1 MDNHFEPILSQHR
14 QKMRKRK
21 RIEIDGNLLTLEDFE
36 DVVFNGTQVVL
47 SRDARSNML
56 NSRKVVEALAASETP
71 AYGINTGFGKLS
83 DRHIGHSQIRTLQMN
98 LIRSHACGVG
108 APLNEAETRGIILC
122 RANALAKGYSGVR
135 PEVVSFLLTLLN
147 SRIHPVIPSQG
158 SVGASGDLAPLAHLA
173 LVLIGEGR
181 VWNGHRQISG
191 KAALLKAGLKPFLPG
206 PKEGLALLN
215 GTQAMLSVG
224 ALCLLE
230 AEMLLDTADVASALS
245 LDALKGT
252 PRAFDKRLQ
261 ETRPYPGQLKT
272 AANMRKLLAGSQI
285 RASHVDCQRVQDAY
299 SLRCIP
305 QVHGAIRDTL
315 DLARRTFSI
324 ELNAATDNPLVFA
337 DEGEIL
343 SGGNFHGQPLALVMD
358 YMAIALTE
366 LSSISERRIERL
378 INPEYGDLPPFL
390 THDPGLNSGF
400 MMLQVTAA
408 ALTSACKVLAH
419 PASVDSIPTS
429 GNREDHVSMGMGAA
443 LKLKQVLANLRK
455 ILAIE
460 LLCAS
465 QGIDFLC
472 PLQPGTGGKKAHQLV
487 RSVSPT
493 LLRDRSLAPDIQR
506 LEDLIADRKFAAI
519 LRELKEQ

>member
-1 MDNHFEPILSQHR
+1 
-14 QKMRKRK
+14 MRKK
-21 RIEIDGNLLTLEDFE
+21 KQVEIDGNRLTLEEFE
-36 DVVFNGTQVVL
+36 DVVFNGTPVTL
-47 SRDARSNML
+47 SPGARRNML
-56 NSRKVVEALAASETP
+56 ASREVVERIAVSDIP

-83 DRHIGHSQIRTLQMN
+83 DRRIDHSQIKTLQMN

-108 APLNEAETRGIILC
+108 SPFSQEETRGMMLC
-122 RANALAKGYSGVR
+122 RANALAKGFSGVR
-135 PEVVSFLLTLLN
+135 PELVVFLLTLLN
-147 SRIHPVIPSQG
+147 RKIHPVIPSQG
-158 SVGASGDLAPLAHLA
+158 SVGASGDLAPLAHLC
-173 LVLIGEGR
+173 LVLIGEGEVWDGRGR
-181 VWNGHRQISG
+181 VSG
-191 KAALLKAGLKPFLPG
+191 KAALRKAGLKPFLPG
-206 PKEGLALLN
+206 AKEGLALLN

-224 ALCLLE
+224 SLSLLE
-230 AEMLLDTADVASALS
+230 AEALLDTADVASALS

-252 PRAFDKRLQ
+252 PRAFDERYQ
-261 ETRPYPGQLKT
+261 QTRPFPGQLKT
-272 AANMRKLLAGSQI
+272 AANLRKLLAGSEI
-285 RASHVDCQRVQDAY
+285 RVSHIGCPRVQDAY

-337 DEGEIL
+337 EEGEII
-343 SGGNFHGQPLALVMD
+343 SGGNFHGQPLALIMD

-408 ALTSACKVLAH
+408 ALTSECKVLAH

-443 LKLKQVLANLRK
+443 LKLKQVLGNLRK

-465 QGIDFLC
+465 QGIDFLH
-472 PLQPGTGGKKAHQLV
+472 PLQPGLGGKIAYRLV
-487 RSVSPT
+487 RSVSPA
-493 LLRDRSLAPDIQR
+493 LQGDRSLALDIAL
-506 LEDLIADRKFAAI
+506 LEEMIVRHEFAAI
-519 LRELKEQ
+519 LKTLSD

>member
-1 MDNHFEPILSQHR
+1 
-14 QKMRKRK
+14 MRKMK
-21 RIEIDGNLLTLEDFE
+21 KIEIDGNRLTLEDFE
-36 DVVFNGTQVVL
+36 DVVFHRTPVTL
-47 SRDARSNML
+47 SSDARRNML
-56 NSRKVVEALAASETP
+56 ASRKVVERIAASVTP
-71 AYGINTGFGKLS
+71 AYGINPGFGKLA
-83 DRHIGHSQIRTLQMN
+83 DRHIGHAQIKALQVN

-108 APLNEAETRGIILC
+108 PPLSQAETRGMMLC

-135 PEVVSFLLTLLN
+135 PRVVTFLLTLLN
-147 SRIHPVIPSQG
+147 RKIHPVIPSQG

-173 LVLIGEGR
+173 LVLIGEGK
-181 VWNGHRQISG
+181 VWNGNKPVSG
-191 KAALLKAGLKPFLPG
+191 RGALRKAGLEPLEPG
-206 PKEGLALLN
+206 AKEGLALLN

-224 ALCLLE
+224 SLSLLE
-230 AEMLLDTADVASALS
+230 AETLLDTADVASALS
-245 LDALKGT
+245 LEALKGT
-252 PRAFDKRLQ
+252 PCAFDKRLQ

-272 AANMRKLLAGSQI
+272 AENLRKLLEGSQI
-285 RASHVDCQRVQDAY
+285 RASHLDCPRVQDAY

-337 DEGEIL
+337 KEGDLI
-343 SGGNFHGQPLALVMD
+343 SGGNFHGQPLALILD

-378 INPEYGDLPPFL
+378 ITPEYGDLPPFL

-429 GNREDHVSMGMGAA
+429 GNREDPVSMGMGAA

-465 QGIDFLC
+465 QGIDFLH
-472 PLQPGTGGKKAHQLV
+472 PLRPGVGGKKAYALV
-487 RSVSPT
+487 RSVSPM
-493 LLRDRSLAPDIQR
+493 LRTDRSMAPDIES
-506 LEDLIADRKFAAI
+506 LEELIEQKQFAAI
-519 LRELKEQ
+519 IKTCGSRSAF

>member
-1 MDNHFEPILSQHR
+1 
-14 QKMRKRK
+14 MRKMK
-21 RIEIDGNLLTLEDFE
+21 KIEIDGNRLTLEDFE
-36 DVVFNGTQVVL
+36 DVVFHRTPVTL
-47 SRDARSNML
+47 SSGARRNML
-56 NSRKVVEALAASETP
+56 ASRKVVERIAASDTP
-71 AYGINTGFGKLS
+71 AYGINTGFGKLA
-83 DRHIGHSQIRTLQMN
+83 DRHIGHAQIKALQVN

-108 APLNEAETRGIILC
+108 PPLSEAETRGMMLC

-135 PEVVSFLLTLLN
+135 PRVVTFLLTLLN
-147 SRIHPVIPSQG
+147 RKIHPVIPSQG

-173 LVLIGEGR
+173 LVLIGEGK
-181 VWNGHRQISG
+181 VWNGSKPVSG
-191 KAALLKAGLKPFLPG
+191 KEALRKAGLEPLEPG
-206 PKEGLALLN
+206 AKEGLALLN

-224 ALCLLE
+224 SLSLLE
-230 AEMLLDTADVASALS
+230 AETLLDTADVASALS
-245 LDALKGT
+245 LEALKGT

-272 AANMRKLLAGSQI
+272 AENLRKLLEGSQI
-285 RASHVDCQRVQDAY
+285 RASHLDCPRVQDAY

-337 DEGEIL
+337 KEGDLI
-343 SGGNFHGQPLALVMD
+343 SGGNFHGQPLALILD

-378 INPEYGDLPPFL
+378 ITPEYGDLPPFL

-465 QGIDFLC
+465 QGIDFLH
-472 PLQPGTGGKKAHQLV
+472 PLRPGVGGKKAYALV
-487 RSVSPT
+487 RSVSPM
-493 LLRDRSLAPDIQR
+493 LRTDRSMAPDIES
-506 LEDLIADRKFAAI
+506 LEELIEQKQFAAI
-519 LRELKEQ
+519 IKTCGSRSAF

>member
-1 MDNHFEPILSQHR
+1 
-14 QKMRKRK
+14 MRKK
-21 RIEIDGNLLTLEDFE
+21 KQIEIDGNRLTLEEFE
-36 DVVFNGTQVVL
+36 DVVFSGTPVAL
-47 SRDARSNML
+47 SSKARRSMIE
-56 NSRKVVEALAASETP
+56 SREVVERLAASDTP

-83 DRHIGHSQIRTLQMN
+83 DRQIGHSQIRTLQIN

-108 APLNEAETRGIILC
+108 LPLSEEETRGMMLC
-122 RANALAKGYSGVR
+122 RANALAKGFSGVR
-135 PEVVSFLLTLLN
+135 PEVVTFLLALLN
-147 SRIHPVIPSQG
+147 KKIHPVIPSQG

-173 LVLIGEGR
+173 LVLIGEGE
-181 VWNGHRQISG
+181 VWNGRRAVSG
-191 KAALLKAGLKPFLPG
+191 KVALRKAGLKPFLPG

-224 ALCLLE
+224 SLSLLE
-230 AEMLLDTADVASALS
+230 AETLLDTADVASALS

-272 AANMRKLLAGSQI
+272 AANLRKLLAGSQI
-285 RASHVDCQRVQDAY
+285 RASHIDCPRVQDAY

-337 DEGEIL
+337 KEGEVI
-343 SGGNFHGQPLALVMD
+343 SGGNFHGQPLALIMD

-443 LKLKQVLANLRK
+443 LKLKQVLDNLRK

-472 PLQPGTGGKKAHQLV
+472 PLQPGIGGKKAHQLV
-487 RSVSPT
+487 RSLSPT
-493 LLRDRSLAPDIQR
+493 LTGDRSLASDIR
-506 LEDLIADRKFAAI
+506 LLEEMIARKEFAAI
-519 LRELKEQ
+519 LKGLRE

>member
-1 MDNHFEPILSQHR
+1 M
-14 QKMRKRK
+14 
-21 RIEIDGNLLTLEDFE
+21 EIDGSRLTLEEFE
-36 DVVFNGTQVVL
+36 EVVFNGTPVGL
-47 SRDARSNML
+47 SSKARLKML
-56 NSRKVVEALAASETP
+56 ESRKVVERIAASETP

-83 DRHIGHSQIRTLQMN
+83 DRHIGHSQIKTLQMN

-108 APLNEAETRGIILC
+108 APLSEPETRGIMLC
-122 RANALAKGYSGVR
+122 RANALAKGFSGVR
-135 PEVVSFLLTLLN
+135 PEVVAILLALLN
-147 SRIHPVIPSQG
+147 RKIHPVIPSQG
-158 SVGASGDLAPLAHLA
+158 SVGASGDLAPLAHLC
-173 LVLIGEGR
+173 LVLIGEGE
-181 VWNGHRQISG
+181 VWDKGRAVSG
-191 KAALLKAGLKPFLPG
+191 KTALRKAGLKPLLPG
-206 PKEGLALLN
+206 AKEGLALLN

-224 ALCLLE
+224 SLSLLE
-230 AEMLLDTADVASALS
+230 AETLLDTADVASALS

-252 PRAFDKRLQ
+252 PQAFDERYQ
-261 ETRPYPGQLKT
+261 QTRPYPGQLKT
-272 AANMRKLLAGSQI
+272 AGHLRMLLEGSQI
-285 RASHVDCQRVQDAY
+285 RASHIDCPRVQDAY

-337 DEGEIL
+337 EEGEII
-343 SGGNFHGQPLALVMD
+343 SGGNFHGQPLALIMD

-443 LKLKQVLANLRK
+443 LKLKQILSNLRK

-465 QGIDFLC
+465 QGIDFLH
-472 PLQPGTGGKKAHQLV
+472 PLQPGIGGKKAYQLV

-493 LLRDRSLAPDIQR
+493 LQRDRSLAPDIR
-506 LEDLIADRKFAAI
+506 LLEEMIARKQFSHILKGLIPGSAGVPPAAP
-519 LRELKEQ
+519 QG

>member
-1 MDNHFEPILSQHR
+1 
-14 QKMRKRK
+14 MRKK
-21 RIEIDGNLLTLEDFE
+21 KQLDIDGNRLTLEDFE
-36 DVVFNGTQVVL
+36 EVVFNGTPVVL
-47 SRDARSNML
+47 SAGARRNML
-56 NSRKVVEALAASETP
+56 ASRRVVERIAASDTP
-71 AYGINTGFGKLS
+71 AYGINTGFGKLA
-83 DRHIGHSQIRTLQMN
+83 DRHIGHSQIKTLQVN

-108 APLNEAETRGIILC
+108 PPLSEAETRGMMLC
-122 RANALAKGYSGVR
+122 RANALAKGFSGVR
-135 PEVVSFLLTLLN
+135 PEVVTFLLALLN
-147 SRIHPVIPSQG
+147 RNIHPIIPSQG

-181 VWNGHRQISG
+181 VWNGNRPISG
-191 KAALLKAGLKPFLPG
+191 KAALRKAGLSPFLPG
-206 PKEGLALLN
+206 AKEGLALLN

-224 ALCLLE
+224 SLSLLE
-230 AEMLLDTADVASALS
+230 AETLLDTADVASALS
-245 LDALKGT
+245 LEALKGT

-261 ETRPYPGQLKT
+261 QTRPYPGQLET
-272 AANMRKLLAGSQI
+272 AANLRKLLAGSQI
-285 RASHVDCQRVQDAY
+285 RVSHLDCTRVQDAY

-315 DLARRTFSI
+315 NLARRTFSI

-337 DEGEIL
+337 KEGDLI
-343 SGGNFHGQPLALVMD
+343 SGGNFHGQPLALIMD

-390 THDPGLNSGF
+390 TRDPGLNSGF

-443 LKLKQVLANLRK
+443 LKLKQVLGNLRK

-460 LLCAS
+460 LMCAS
-465 QGIDFLC
+465 QGIDFLH
-472 PLQPGTGGKKAHQLV
+472 PLQPGIGGKKAYQLV
-487 RSVSPT
+487 RSASPI
-493 LLRDRSLAPDIQR
+493 LHDDRSLATDIQL
-506 LEDLIADRKFAAI
+506 LEKLIERKQFAAI
-519 LRELKEQ
+519 LKGLRE

>member
-1 MDNHFEPILSQHR
+1 
-14 QKMRKRK
+14 MRLNRTV
-21 RIEIDGNLLTLEDFE
+21 EIDGNRLTLEDFE
-36 DVVFNGTQVVL
+36 RVVVDGTPVTLVP
-47 SRDARSNML
+47 RARRAML
-56 NSRKVVEALAASETP
+56 ASRKVVERIAASDTP
-71 AYGINTGFGKLS
+71 AYGINTGFGKLA
-83 DRHIGHSQIRTLQMN
+83 DCQIGHSQIRELQIN

-108 APLNEAETRGIILC
+108 PPLDIAETRGIMLC
-122 RANALAKGYSGVR
+122 RANALAKGFSGVR
-135 PEVVSFLLTLLN
+135 PELVAFLLTLLN
-147 SRIHPVIPSQG
+147 RGIHPVIPSQG
-158 SVGASGDLAPLAHLA
+158 SVGASGDLAPLAHLS
-173 LVLIGEGR
+173 LVLIGEGK
-181 VWNGHRQISG
+181 VWNGGRCIPGRS
-191 KAALLKAGLKPFLPG
+191 ALRKAGLKPWLPG
-206 PKEGLALLN
+206 AKEGLALLN

-224 ALCLLE
+224 SLALLE
-230 AEMLLDTADVASALS
+230 AENLMDTADVAAALS
-245 LDALKGT
+245 LEALKGT
-252 PRAFDKRLQ
+252 PRAFDARLQ
-261 ETRPYPGQLKT
+261 ATRPYPGQLQT
-272 AANMRKLLAGSQI
+272 AANMRRLLAGSRI
-285 RASHVDCQRVQDAY
+285 RESHLDCPRVQDAY

-315 DLARRTFSI
+315 ALARRTFSI

-337 DEGEIL
+337 REGELI
-343 SGGNFHGQPLALVMD
+343 SGGNFHGQPLALVLD

-408 ALTSACKVLAH
+408 ALASACKVLAH

-460 LLCAS
+460 LLCAA
-465 QGIDFLC
+465 QGVDLLC
-472 PLQPGTGGKKAHQLV
+472 PLQPGAGGLKAHALV

-493 LLRDRSLAPDIQR
+493 LLADRSLASDIES
-506 LEDLIADRKFAAI
+506 LEDRIARKQFASI
-519 LRELKEQ
+519 LRQLRGRES

>member
-1 MDNHFEPILSQHR
+1 LSILLFLKTR
-14 QKMRKRK
+14 TEMRKRK
-21 RIEIDGNLLTLEDFE
+21 QVEIDGNRLTLEEFE
-36 DVVFNGTQVVL
+36 EVVFAGTPVML
-47 SRDARSNML
+47 SSRARLNML
-56 NSRKVVEALAASETP
+56 ESRKVVERIAASETP

-83 DRHIGHSQIRTLQMN
+83 DRHIGHSQIKALQLN

-108 APLNEAETRGIILC
+108 SPLSETETRGMMLC
-122 RANALAKGYSGVR
+122 RANALAKGFSGVR
-135 PEVVSFLLTLLN
+135 PEVVTFLLTLLN
-147 SRIHPVIPSQG
+147 RNIHPVIPSQG
-158 SVGASGDLAPLAHLA
+158 SVGASGDLAPLAHLC
-173 LVLIGEGR
+173 LVLIGEGKAWDR
-181 VWNGHRQISG
+181 GRSISG
-191 KAALLKAGLKPFLPG
+191 KAALRKAGLKPFVPG
-206 PKEGLALLN
+206 AKEGLALLN

-224 ALCLLE
+224 SISLLE
-230 AEMLLDTADVASALS
+230 AETLLDTADVASALS

-252 PRAFDKRLQ
+252 PRAFDERYQ
-261 ETRPYPGQLKT
+261 QTRPYPGQLKT
-272 AANMRKLLAGSQI
+272 AEHLRMLLADSQI
-285 RASHVDCQRVQDAY
+285 RVSHMDCPRVQDAY

-337 DEGEIL
+337 EEGEII
-343 SGGNFHGQPLALVMD
+343 SGGNFHGQPLALIMD

-390 THDPGLNSGF
+390 TRDPGLNSGF

-408 ALTSACKVLAH
+408 ALTSACKILAH

-443 LKLKQVLANLRK
+443 LKLKQVLGNLRK

-465 QGIDFLC
+465 QGIDFLR
-472 PLQPGTGGKKAHQLV
+472 PLQPGIGGKRAHQLV
-487 RSVSPT
+487 RSVSPA
-493 LLRDRSLAPDIQR
+493 LDRDRSLAPDIQL
-506 LEDLIADRKFAAI
+506 LEDMIARKEFAAI
-519 LRELKEQ
+519 LKTLRG

>member
-1 MDNHFEPILSQHR
+1 
-14 QKMRKRK
+14 MRRK
-21 RIEIDGNLLTLEDFE
+21 KQVEIDGNRLTLEEFE
-36 DVVFNGTQVVL
+36 DVAFNGTPVAL
-47 SRDARSNML
+47 SAEARRNML
-56 NSRKVVEALAASETP
+56 ESRKVVELLAASDTP
-71 AYGINTGFGKLS
+71 AYGINTGFGKLA
-83 DRHIGHSQIRTLQMN
+83 DRHIGHSQIKTLQIN

-108 APLNEAETRGIILC
+108 PPLSEAETRGMMLC
-122 RANALAKGYSGVR
+122 RANALAKGFSGVR
-135 PEVVSFLLTLLN
+135 PEVVTFLLTLLN
-147 SRIHPVIPSQG
+147 KKIHPIIPSQG
-158 SVGASGDLAPLAHLA
+158 SVGASGDLAPLAHLS
-173 LVLIGEGR
+173 LVLIGEGK
-181 VWNGHRQISG
+181 VWNGRRPLSG
-191 KAALLKAGLKPFLPG
+191 KAALRKAGLKPFMPG
-206 PKEGLALLN
+206 AKEGLALLN
-215 GTQAMLSVG
+215 GTQAMLSIG
-224 ALCLLE
+224 ALSLLE
-230 AEMLLDTADVASALS
+230 AEALLDTADVASALS

-252 PRAFDKRLQ
+252 PRAFDERYQL
-261 ETRPYPGQLKT
+261 TRPFPGQLKT
-272 AANMRKLLAGSQI
+272 AANLRKLLQGSQI
-285 RASHVDCQRVQDAY
+285 RASHIDCPRVQDAY

-315 DLARRTFSI
+315 DVARRTFSI

-337 DEGEIL
+337 KEWEII
-343 SGGNFHGQPLALVMD
+343 SGGNFHGQPLALIMD

-443 LKLKQVLANLRK
+443 LKLKQVLNNLRK

-465 QGIDFLC
+465 QGIDFLE
-472 PLQPGTGGKKAHQLV
+472 PLQPGIGGKKAFELV
-487 RSVSPT
+487 RSVSPR
-493 LLRDRSLAPDIQR
+493 LQDDRSLASDIES
-506 LEDLIADRKFAAI
+506 LEERIARGEFAAI
-519 LRELKEQ
+519 LRALRD

>member
-1 MDNHFEPILSQHR
+1 
-14 QKMRKRK
+14 MRKK
-21 RIEIDGNLLTLEDFE
+21 KQVEIDGNRLTLEEFE
-36 DVVFNGTQVVL
+36 EVVFHGTPVAL
-47 SRDARSNML
+47 SSRARHDML
-56 NSRKVVEALAASETP
+56 ESRKVVERIAASDTP
-71 AYGINTGFGKLS
+71 AYGINTGFGKLA
-83 DRHIGHSQIRTLQMN
+83 DRHIGHSQIKTLQTN

-108 APLNEAETRGIILC
+108 PPLSESETRGMMLC
-122 RANALAKGYSGVR
+122 RANALAKGFSGVR
-135 PEVVSFLLTLLN
+135 PELVTFLLTLLN
-147 SRIHPVIPSQG
+147 RKIHPIIPSQG
-158 SVGASGDLAPLAHLA
+158 SVGASGDLAPLAHLS
-173 LVLIGEGR
+173 LVLIGEGE
-181 VWNGHRQISG
+181 VWDEGGAVSG
-191 KAALLKAGLKPFLPG
+191 KAALHKAGLKPLLPG
-206 PKEGLALLN
+206 AKEGLALLN

-224 ALCLLE
+224 SLSLLE
-230 AEMLLDTADVASALS
+230 AETLLDTADVASALS

-252 PRAFDKRLQ
+252 PSAFDERLQ
-261 ETRPYPGQLKT
+261 QTRPYPGQLKT
-272 AANMRKLLAGSQI
+272 AAHLRKLLAGSQI
-285 RASHVDCQRVQDAY
+285 RASHLDCFRVQDAY

-337 DEGEIL
+337 KEGEII
-343 SGGNFHGQPLALVMD
+343 SGGNFHGQPLALIMD

-390 THDPGLNSGF
+390 TQDPGLNSGF

-443 LKLKQVLANLRK
+443 LKLKPVLSNLRK

-465 QGIDFLC
+465 QGIDFLH
-472 PLQPGTGGKKAHQLV
+472 PLQPGIGGKKAYRLV

-493 LLRDRSLAPDIQR
+493 LQDDRSLAPDIQF
-506 LEDLIADRKFAAI
+506 LEEKIVRKEFAAI
-519 LRELKEQ
+519 LKALRD

>member
-1 MDNHFEPILSQHR
+1 
-14 QKMRKRK
+14 MRKMK
-21 RIEIDGNLLTLEDFE
+21 QVKIDGNRLTLEEFE
-36 DVVFNGTQVVL
+36 QVVFNGTLVAL
-47 SRDARSNML
+47 SSEARRNML
-56 NSRKVVEALAASETP
+56 ESRKVVERIADSDTP
-71 AYGINTGFGKLS
+71 AYGINTGFGKLA
-83 DRHIGHSQIRTLQMN
+83 DRHINHSQIKTLQMN

-108 APLNEAETRGIILC
+108 PPLSEAETRGMMLC
-122 RANALAKGYSGVR
+122 RANALAKGFSGVR
-135 PEVVSFLLTLLN
+135 PELVTFLLTLLN
-147 SRIHPVIPSQG
+147 RKIHPVIPSQG
-158 SVGASGDLAPLAHLA
+158 SVGASGDLAPLAHLS
-173 LVLIGEGR
+173 LVLIGEGS
-181 VWNGHRQISG
+181 VWKGSRTVSG
-191 KAALLKAGLKPFLPG
+191 KAALRKAGLRPFLPG
-206 PKEGLALLN
+206 AKEGLALLN
-215 GTQAMLSVG
+215 GTQAMLSLG
-224 ALCLLE
+224 SLSLLE
-230 AEMLLDTADVASALS
+230 AEALLDTADVASALS
-245 LDALKGT
+245 LEALKGT
-252 PRAFDKRLQ
+252 PRAFDERLQ
-261 ETRPYPGQLKT
+261 QTRPYPGQLKT
-272 AANMRKLLAGSQI
+272 AAHLRKLLAGSQI
-285 RASHVDCQRVQDAY
+285 RASHLDCPRVQDAY

-337 DEGEIL
+337 KEGELI
-343 SGGNFHGQPLALVMD
+343 SGGNFHGQPLALIMD

-443 LKLKQVLANLRK
+443 LKLKQVLNNLRK

-465 QGIDFLC
+465 QGIDFLQ
-472 PLQPGTGGKKAHQLV
+472 PLQPGIGGKKAYRLV
-487 RSVSPT
+487 RSISPT
-493 LLRDRSLAPDIQR
+493 LQDDRSLAPDIR
-506 LEDLIADRKFAAI
+506 LLEEMIARKEFAAI
-519 LRELKEQ
+519 LRGLSE

>member
-1 MDNHFEPILSQHR
+1 
-14 QKMRKRK
+14 MRKMK
-21 RIEIDGNLLTLEDFE
+21 KIEIDGNRLTLEDFE
-36 DVVFNGTQVVL
+36 DVVFHRTPVTL
-47 SRDARSNML
+47 SSGARRNML
-56 NSRKVVEALAASETP
+56 ASRKVVERIAASDTP
-71 AYGINTGFGKLS
+71 AYGINTGFGKLA
-83 DRHIGHSQIRTLQMN
+83 DRHIGHAQIKALQVN

-108 APLNEAETRGIILC
+108 PPLSEAETRGMMLC

-135 PEVVSFLLTLLN
+135 PRVVTFLLTLLN
-147 SRIHPVIPSQG
+147 RKIHPVIPSQG

-173 LVLIGEGR
+173 LVLIGEGK
-181 VWNGHRQISG
+181 VWNGSKPVSG
-191 KAALLKAGLKPFLPG
+191 KEALRKAGLEPLEPG
-206 PKEGLALLN
+206 AKEGLALLN

-224 ALCLLE
+224 SLSLLE
-230 AEMLLDTADVASALS
+230 AETLLDTADVASALS
-245 LDALKGT
+245 LEALKGT
-252 PRAFDKRLQ
+252 PCAFDKRLQ

-272 AANMRKLLAGSQI
+272 AENLRKLLEGSQI
-285 RASHVDCQRVQDAY
+285 RASHLDCPRVQDAY

-337 DEGEIL
+337 KEGDLI
-343 SGGNFHGQPLALVMD
+343 SGGNFHGQPLALILD

-378 INPEYGDLPPFL
+378 ITPEYGDLPPFL

-429 GNREDHVSMGMGAA
+429 GNREVHVSMGMGAA
-443 LKLKQVLANLRK
+443 LKLKQVLDNLRK

-460 LLCAS
+460 LLCAA
-465 QGIDFLC
+465 QGIDFLH
-472 PLQPGTGGKKAHQLV
+472 PLQPGVGGKKAYQLV
-487 RSVSPT
+487 RSVSRK
-493 LLRDRSLAPDIQR
+493 LDGDRSLAPDIRQ
-506 LEDLIADRKFAAI
+506 LESVIARKEFAAI
-519 LRELKEQ
+519 LNG

>member
-1 MDNHFEPILSQHR
+1 LHLTFAEDSE
-14 QKMRKRK
+14 MRKK
-21 RIEIDGNLLTLEDFE
+21 KQVVLDGNRLTLEEFE
-36 DVVFNGTQVVL
+36 AVVFDGASATL
-47 SRDARSNML
+47 SPKASRNML
-56 NSRKVVEALAASETP
+56 RSRKVVERIADSDVP

-83 DRHIGHSQIRTLQMN
+83 DRHIGHSQIKTLQLN

-108 APLNEAETRGIILC
+108 PPLSEAETRGIMLC

-135 PEVVSFLLTLLN
+135 PEIVIYLITLLN
-147 SRIHPVIPSQG
+147 RRIHPVIPSQG
-158 SVGASGDLAPLAHLA
+158 SVGASGDLAPLAHLC
-173 LVLIGEGR
+173 LVLIGEGE
-181 VWNGHRQISG
+181 VWDGSRTVSG
-191 KAALLKAGLKPFLPG
+191 KAALRKAGLEPLLPG

-224 ALCLLE
+224 SLCLLE
-230 AEMLLDTADVASALS
+230 AEALLDTADVASALS

-252 PRAFDKRLQ
+252 PRAFDERYQ
-261 ETRPYPGQLKT
+261 RTRPYPGQLKT
-272 AANMRKLLAGSQI
+272 AANLRKLLAGSQI
-285 RASHVDCQRVQDAY
+285 RKSHIDCPRVQDAY

-324 ELNAATDNPLVFA
+324 ELNSATDNPLVFA
-337 DEGEIL
+337 DEGEII
-343 SGGNFHGQPLALVMD
+343 SGGNFHGQPLALIMD

-390 THDPGLNSGF
+390 TNDPGLNSGF

-443 LKLKQVLANLRK
+443 LKLKQVLSNLRK

-465 QGIDFLC
+465 QGIDFLY
-472 PLQPGTGGKKAHQLV
+472 PLQPGVGGKKAYKLV
-487 RSVSPT
+487 RSVSPR
-493 LLRDRSLAPDIQR
+493 LERDRSLAPDIAS
-506 LEDLIADRKFAAI
+506 LEEMIARKEFAAI
-519 LRELKEQ
+519 VRSLK

>member
-1 MDNHFEPILSQHR
+1 MLA
-14 QKMRKRK
+14 
-21 RIEIDGNLLTLEDFE
+21 
-36 DVVFNGTQVVL
+36 
-47 SRDARSNML
+47 SRE
-56 NSRKVVEALAASETP
+56 VVERIAASDIP

-83 DRHIGHSQIRTLQMN
+83 DRRIGHSQIKTLQVN

-108 APLNEAETRGIILC
+108 PPFSEEETRGMMLC
-122 RANALAKGYSGVR
+122 RANALAKGFSGVR
-135 PEVVSFLLTLLN
+135 PELVAFLLTLLN
-147 SRIHPVIPSQG
+147 RRIHPVIPSQG
-158 SVGASGDLAPLAHLA
+158 SVGASGDLAPLAHLC
-173 LVLIGEGR
+173 LVLIGEGE
-181 VWNGHRQISG
+181 VWNGSERVSG
-191 KAALLKAGLKPFLPG
+191 KAALRKAGLKPFLPG
-206 PKEGLALLN
+206 AKEGLALLN

-224 ALCLLE
+224 SLSLLE
-230 AEMLLDTADVASALS
+230 AEALLDTADVASALS

-252 PRAFDKRLQ
+252 PRAFDERYQ
-261 ETRPYPGQLKT
+261 QTRPFPGQLKT
-272 AANMRKLLAGSQI
+272 AANLRKLLAGSEI
-285 RASHVDCQRVQDAY
+285 RVSHIDCPRVQDAY

-337 DEGEIL
+337 EEGEII
-343 SGGNFHGQPLALVMD
+343 SGGNFHGQPLALIMD

-366 LSSISERRIERL
+366 LASISERRIERL

-443 LKLKQVLANLRK
+443 LKLKQVLGNLRK

-465 QGIDFLC
+465 QGIDFLH
-472 PLQPGTGGKKAHQLV
+472 PLQPGRGGKKAYQLV
-487 RSVSPT
+487 RSVSPA
-493 LLRDRSLAPDIQR
+493 LQDDRSLAPDIAL
-506 LEDLIADRKFAAI
+506 LEEMIVRHQFADI
-519 LRELKEQ
+519 LKTGAGGDHD